1 MDIPVEFDY
10 SSLRGAI
17 VKNYGTQKSF
27 AHAMNMSERT
37 LSLKLNNHIFFNQE
51 EMIKATK
58 LLNGQNADLREF
70 FLHKKF
76 KKLNKTQPNQTIPRE
91 EVSEDGQPVPQDFKE
106 I

>member
-58 LLNGQNADLREF
+58 LLNGQNADLKEF
-70 FLHKKF
+70 FF
-76 KKLNKTQPNQTIPRE
+76 TQKVQEIE
-91 EVSEDGQPVPQDFKE
+91 QDTA
-106 I
+106 